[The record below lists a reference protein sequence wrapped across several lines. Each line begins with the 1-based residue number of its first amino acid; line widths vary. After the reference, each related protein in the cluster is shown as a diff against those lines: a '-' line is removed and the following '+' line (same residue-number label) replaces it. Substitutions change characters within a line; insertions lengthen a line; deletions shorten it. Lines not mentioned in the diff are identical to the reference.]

1 MPREK
6 YRRASPCRAGPSRA
20 IPSSPEACPAVSRP
34 ASTIRVRSPSSSRW
48 RSPTPRNLDPLSRDA
63 PTYPPRV
70 RKRPRHPPAASVGT
84 PGARPCLTKTQKRRL
99 RRKRED
105 ARRKLQLDGALAS
118 VARTAA
124 RKAAAEADRAV
135 AAVRPRMAPG
145 VLPDRV
151 GPRTGSRCTSDCLP
165 DGFSVISS
173 LSDSDRE

>member
-6 YRRASPCRAGPSRA
+6 RCRASPCRASPGRA
-20 IPSSPEACPAVSRP
+20 SPSSPAACPAASRP
-34 ASTIRVRSPSSSRW
+34 ASAIRVRSPSSSRW
-48 RSPTPRNLDPLSRDA
+48 RSPPPRNQDPLFRDV
-63 PTYPPRV
+63 PTHPPRV

-105 ARRKLQLDGALAS
+105 ARRRLQLDGALAS

-124 RKAAAEADRAV
+124 RKAAAETGRAV
-135 AAVRPRMAPG
+135 AAVRPRVAPD

-151 GPRTGSRCTSDCLP
+151 GPRTGSRSTSDCLP